1 MSHGDSGVDVGSRTT
16 SAPIPWLVID
26 GTQSPGC
33 LSRFRWAD
41 TAADTT
47 AAGTTGYQHRW
58 TQPTQQLEW
67 TERPGSTR
75 ARSASHTSQSPGDIR
90 RSRSHT
96 GRDDNGERFG
106 SVGRCRWRQQR
117 GDHAPGTYNIQYVC
131 HIRCCLAHSQLQA
144 LQASQARMSQH
155 RAMAAQAIP
164 SPSNGSN
171 GPPPGASPVNGGPSI
186 PTPPQQTAP
195 SPAGPSITAPVLNG
209 TGTGPSILQ
218 AQLAQQQER
227 LRQAAQPPSAPT
239 PISAQ
244 PATPHTPNTSTN
256 PTAPPSARPGR
267 PGVNPQQ
274 QQRQFAQSLANYF
287 KTTSGTLPAEVFNGE
302 RDGAVK
308 IAGKWFNLLDF
319 FGHFAKHQVSMV
331 S

>member
-1 MSHGDSGVDVGSRTT
+1 MATQASTAAQEPPRP
-16 SAPIPWLVID
+16 SAPGASSAVPSAPVASSAPTD
-26 GTQSPGC
+26 P
-33 LSRFRWAD
+33 A
-41 TAADTT
+41 
-47 AAGTTGYQHRW
+47 
-58 TQPTQQLEW
+58 QPQT
-67 TERPGSTR
+67 P
-75 ARSASHTSQSPGDIR
+75 
-90 RSRSHT
+90 
-96 GRDDNGERFG
+96 
-106 SVGRCRWRQQR
+106 RQQ
-117 GDHAPGTYNIQYVC
+117 GPQGINIAGLNLPGNLNGLSDQARLALAQQAIQANQAAASAGPTATPGGMTMANASALLGGAGGSSNEAIMRQVGTMSLVSGF
-131 HIRCCLAHSQLQA
+131 RSPQLQA

-164 SPSNGSN
+164 SPSNGLN
-171 GPPPGASPVNGGPSI
+171 NLPAGASPVNGGPSI

-195 SPAGPSITAPVLNG
+195 SPAGPPTSAPVLNG

-227 LRQAAQPPSAPT
+227 LRQSAQPPPAST
-239 PISAQ
+239 PNAAQ
-244 PATPHTPNTSTN
+244 PATPQTPISSAN

-267 PGVNPQQ
+267 PGVNPQH